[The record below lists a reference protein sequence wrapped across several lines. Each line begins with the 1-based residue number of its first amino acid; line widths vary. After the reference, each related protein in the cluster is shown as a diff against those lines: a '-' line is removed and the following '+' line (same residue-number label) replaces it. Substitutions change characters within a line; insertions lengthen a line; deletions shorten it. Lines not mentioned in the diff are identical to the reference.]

1 MSNNIERKLAAIMF
15 TDIAG
20 FTALSSKDENKALQ
34 LLNEQKQILAP
45 LFEKFK
51 GSLHKEI
58 GDGLL
63 ITFTTVTSAI
73 NCAIEIQQSVKNIEG
88 LDLRIGIHEGEINLV
103 GDDALG
109 DDVNIASR
117 IVPLSPIGGIAIS
130 DKVKQ
135 NIASLPEYQAKLI
148 IKTKLK
154 GVPRKIS
161 IYCINAFGLSIST
174 TSKSVFTFQYLIILI
189 LIIGLPLGIKLYW
202 DNINNQQ
209 PNLLITTLD
218 PSITVLLPENLSKSN
233 DNNISRIIAEDLII
247 NISRLSGGKV
257 ILPSIKEI
265 LEFKGGNPRIYSEK
279 LNTTFVFE
287 SSLIFENDK
296 FELRC
301 RLLHSTT
308 GNSYYS
314 KKWAE
319 KQSDL
324 SIVLEAIATRIVQ
337 NLELEIIYEEQKS
350 IPMNQSMM
358 DF

>member
-20 FTALSSKDENKALQ
+20 FTALSSRDENKALQ
-34 LLNEQKQILAP
+34 LLNDQKQILP
-45 LFEKFK
+45 PILEKFK
-51 GSLHKEI
+51 GTLHNEI

-63 ITFTTVTSAI
+63 ITFSTVTSAI

-88 LDLRIGIHEGEINLV
+88 LDLRIGIHEGEINLL
-103 GDDALG
+103 GDDVLG
-109 DDVNIASR
+109 DDVNITSR

-135 NIASLPEYQAKLI
+135 DIASLPEYQPKLI
-148 IKTKLK
+148 KKTKLK
-154 GVPRKIS
+154 GVPQKIR
-161 IYCINAFGLSIST
+161 IYCINAFDLSVSP
-174 TSKSVFTFQYLIILI
+174 TSKSVFTLPYLILLILI
-189 LIIGLPLGIKLYW
+189 LGLPVGIKFYL
-202 DNINNQQ
+202 DSHDDPQS
-209 PNLLITTLD
+209 NLIISTND
-218 PSITVLLPENLSKSN
+218 PSITVLLPENLSN
-233 DNNISRIIAEDLII
+233 LNNNNISRTIAEDLII

-287 SSLIFENDK
+287 SSIIIENDK

-301 RLLHSTT
+301 RLLHSAT

-319 KQSDL
+319 DQSDL
-324 SIVLEAIATRIVQ
+324 SIVLEAIATRIIQ
-337 NLELEIIYEEQKS
+337 NLDLDIVSFPPEEYPLNLSMIY
-350 IPMNQSMM
+350 
-358 DF
+358 

>member
-20 FTALSSKDENKALQ
+20 YTALSSKDENKALQ
-34 LLNEQKQILAP
+34 LLNEQKQILPP

-51 GSLHKEI
+51 GTLHKEI

-88 LDLRIGIHEGEINLV
+88 LDLRIGIHEGEINLL

-117 IVPLSPIGGIAIS
+117 IVPFSPIGGIAIS

-135 NIASLPEYQAKLI
+135 DIASLPEYKFKLI

-154 GVPRKIS
+154 GVPQKIS
-161 IYCINAFGLSIST
+161 IYCINAFNLSISP
-174 TSKSVFTFQYLIILI
+174 TSKSVFTIPYLILLILI
-189 LIIGLPLGIKLYW
+189 LGLPLGIKFYL
-202 DNINNQQ
+202 DSHDDPQS
-209 PNLLITTLD
+209 NLIISTED
-218 PSITVLLPENLSKSN
+218 PSITVLLPEFLSKF
-233 DNNISRIIAEDLII
+233 NNENIPRTIAEDLII
-247 NISRLSGGKV
+247 NISRYSGGKI

-265 LEFKGGNPRIYSEK
+265 LEFKGGNPRKYSEK
-279 LNTTFVFE
+279 LNTNFVFE
-287 SSLIFENDK
+287 SSLIIENDK

-301 RLLHSTT
+301 RLLHSAT
-308 GNSYYS
+308 GKSYYS
-314 KKWAE
+314 KKWVE
-319 KQSDL
+319 KQADL
-324 SIVLEAIATRIVQ
+324 PIVLEVIAIRIIQ
-337 NLELEIIYEEQKS
+337 ILELDIVSYPQETIPTNISMIY
-350 IPMNQSMM
+350 
-358 DF
+358 